1 MQVRELGDDDRPWL
15 REIIER
21 EWGLPAVSISGAHDP
36 GELPGLVAYD
46 GDDRLGALTYRVDQ
60 DTCEVVT
67 INAVVEGKGVGA
79 ALLAA
84 ARAIADQ
91 RGLRLWLITMNDNIR
106 AIDFY
111 QRQGMDLVALH
122 RNFVDVVRQY
132 KPTVGDAN
140 TSGIP
145 LRHALEFSYAPPP

>member
-1 MQVRELGDDDRPWL
+1 VDVGELDDGDRPWL
-15 REIIER
+15 RALVDR

-36 GELPGLVAYD
+36 SELPGLVAYE
-46 GDDRLGALTYRVDQ
+46 GEDRLGALTYRIEH

-67 INAVVEGKGVGA
+67 INALIEGRGVGA
-79 ALLAA
+79 TLLTA
-84 ARAIADQ
+84 ARAIADE

-111 QRQGMDLVALH
+111 QRQGMDLIALH

-132 KPTVGDAN
+132 KPTVGDKTPN
-140 TSGIP
+140 GIP
-145 LRHALEFSYAPPP
+145 LRHALEFSY

>member
-1 MQVRELGDDDRPWL
+1 MRSLV
-15 REIIER
+15 ER

-36 GELPGLVAYD
+36 SELPGLVAYD
-46 GDDRLGALTYRVDQ
+46 GDDRLGALTYRAEGN
-60 DTCEVVT
+60 TCEVVT

-111 QRQGMDLVALH
+111 QRQGMDLIALH
-122 RNFVDVVRQY
+122 RNFVDVVRKY
-132 KPTVGDAN
+132 KPTVGEQTTAA
-140 TSGIP
+140 IP
-145 LRHALEFSYAPPP
+145 LRHALEFSY